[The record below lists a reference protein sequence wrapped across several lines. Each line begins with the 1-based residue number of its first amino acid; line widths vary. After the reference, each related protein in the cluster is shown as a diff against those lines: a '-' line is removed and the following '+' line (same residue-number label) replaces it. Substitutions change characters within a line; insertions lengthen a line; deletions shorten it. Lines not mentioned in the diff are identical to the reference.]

1 MRQTPTPVQQVQQS
15 RVKHLIT
22 TEPRGITD
30 TAQVTIERKDYFKKL
45 FKKGKK
51 DSDVSRSDSNLLH
64 DAQ

>member
-51 DSDVSRSDSNLLH
+51 SFRCFKIRFKPPT
-64 DAQ
+64 